1 MASTCATMAASPEQ
15 RRCEHHK
22 GQGDARPPWRKI
34 LWEQQPYPDNY
45 VDQTFLA
52 SVLTYT
58 DTTQYELLTLI
69 KASAVVTQQLSTVA
83 IFRKPSPGPCT

>member
-1 MASTCATMAASPEQ
+1 MAPASPDQ
-15 RRCEHHK
+15 RRCEDHK

-69 KASAVVTQQLSTVA
+69 KASAVVTQQLSTVV